1 MKEYK
6 FRGKRIDNGEWV
18 YGFVLETKMS
28 GVYIIGTKMKSK
40 GRNDGAVIKDELW
53 QYEVIP
59 ETVGQYVGL
68 TDKNRQEIYEGDIV
82 KTGWQGEVKGYVVFE
97 GYSYL
102 VKDSN
107 NKNLYF
113 NHPERY
119 EVIGNIHNKEES
131 T

>member
-1 MKEYK
+1 MEYK
-6 FRGKRIDNGEWV
+6 FRAWSIGKQDWVYFGITNVPEWV
-18 YGFVLETKMS
+18 HEAEVEQ
-28 GVYIIGTKMKSK
+28 YI
-40 GRNDGAVIKDELW
+40 
-53 QYEVIP
+53 
-59 ETVGQYVGL
+59 GL
-68 TDKNRQEIYEGDIV
+68 HDKNGKEIYLGDTV